1 MAKLPKNL
9 QDIFNAKEEYLNS
22 QRSKLESNV
31 LSMQEKLLN
40 KLIADIVSEL
50 DTENGQIKQT
60 TKNMRL
66 ISQLEQTYEQFNA
79 STQIPVIKEFGK
91 GLIGIGEFQQK
102 YFKEFTNESIK
113 KRFNS
118 VVKNTDE
125 FMKTRIGVNAKNELI
140 DGGFLDSFIKD
151 RTLLNDLKQIT
162 MRAVTGQLP
171 INEYKILLRYKVAGN
186 DKVDGKFQQY
196 YRQFAFDQYNE
207 YDRAYANTLATEF
220 KLDYALYQGGLIDE
234 SRDFC
239 RDHNGFVYTREE
251 ISKFGEWTYG
261 KAEHIK
267 DFNDSGDRIGVPS
280 YIKKFPSYNPFINLA
295 GFSCRHSLT
304 YIDKITAV
312 RLRPELK
319 DLK

>member
-9 QDIFNAKEEYLNS
+9 QDIFNAKEVYLNA
-22 QRSKLESNV
+22 QRSDLERNV

-79 STQIPVIKEFGK
+79 STQIPVIKEFSK

-113 KRFNS
+113 KRFTS

-151 RTLLNDLKQIT
+151 RTLVNDLKQIT

-171 INEYKILLRYKVAGN
+171 INEYKVLLRYKVAGN
-186 DKVDGKFQQY
+186 EQVDGKFQQY

-220 KLDYALYQGGLIDE
+220 KLDYALYQGGLIEE

-239 RDHNGFVYTREE
+239 RDHNGYVYTRDE
-251 ISKFGEWTYG
+251 ISKFGEWTYN
-261 KAEHIK
+261 KAEHITT
-267 DFNDSGDRIGVPS
+267 FNDSGDRIGVPS
-280 YIKKFPSYNPFINLA
+280 YIKANKTYNPFISL
-295 GFSCRHSLT
+295 GSYQCRHSLT

-312 RLRPELK
+312 RLRSELK
-319 DLK
+319 DK

>member
-9 QDIFNAKEEYLNS
+9 QDIFNAKEEYLNT
-22 QRSKLESNV
+22 QRSNLERNV

-113 KRFNS
+113 NRFKS
-118 VVKNTDE
+118 VVKNTDD
-125 FMKTRIGVNAKNELI
+125 FMKTRIGVNAKNEII
-140 DGGFLDSFIKD
+140 DGGFLDSFIQD
-151 RTLLNDLKQIT
+151 RSLVNDLKQIT

-171 INEYKILLRYKVAGN
+171 INEYKVLLRYKVAGN
-186 DKVDGKFQQY
+186 DEVDGKFQQY
-196 YRQFAFDQYNE
+196 YKQFAFDQYNE

-220 KLDYALYQGGLIDE
+220 KLNYALYQGGLIE
-234 SRDFC
+234 TSREFC
-239 RDHNGFVYTREE
+239 EVHNAKVWTRKEVDNF
-251 ISKFGEWTYG
+251 KTW
-261 KAEHIK
+261 H
-267 DFNDSGDRIGVPS
+267 DSNGVVPS
-280 YIKKFPSYNPFINLA
+280 YIAKFPSYNGALNCG
-295 GFSCRHSLT
+295 GFQCRHSLT
-304 YIDKITAV
+304 WVDKVTAE

-319 DLK
+319 DKV